1 MRWESNGEKWTR
13 DDAKILSMKDMDMV
27 VITLYVKKLR
37 SSTKTG
43 RENDGEQNLWNTEFP
58 IRCLEIL

>member
-13 DDAKILSMKDMDMV
+13 DDARFLSMKDVDMV

-37 SSTKTG
+37 SSTKIG
-43 RENDGEQNLWNTEFP
+43 REDDGEQNLWNTEFQ
-58 IRCLEIL
+58 